1 MTAKVK
7 IFQVNIKFYF
17 WLFFVEWLSFC
28 LNIFVRNTSKGLTW
42 GVFLCLGFPVK
53 RREKDHL
60 RSLERGFR
68 KLSEFL
74 CLIQGG
80 VIQLMGLKDKSF
92 LQPHVQLYIQI

>member
-1 MTAKVK
+1 
-7 IFQVNIKFYF
+7 
-17 WLFFVEWLSFC
+17 
-28 LNIFVRNTSKGLTW
+28 
-42 GVFLCLGFPVK
+42 VK